1 MPNTESSK
9 KRLRQNFVQR
19 DRNRAVKSEIRTIIR
34 KVREAAAA
42 GNVEVAEETYKD
54 CARQLDKAGSKNV
67 ISRKRAGRLKSRL
80 QKRIKAAKTAA

>member
-19 DRNRAVKSEIRTIIR
+19 DRNRAVKSEIRTSIR

-42 GNVEVAEETYKD
+42 GNVEDAEESYKD
-54 CARQLDKAGSKNV
+54 VARKLDRAGSRNV
-67 ISRKRAGRLKSRL
+67 ISPNRAARLKSRL